1 MVISIIRILVDNNFS
16 LDLVLLLKK
25 CQQIYNNQGINFIND
40 ISIIKNFFDKK
51 FMNYLTENGF
61 RIEVIKPCLSNDSFN
76 PYEISKKVM
85 AINNFLN
92 TNVGKDFMQAYK
104 RLDSIV
110 DDNHT
115 VKNINQ
121 QLLDSDEEK
130 NLFKVIIEMK
140 EFKEEKKFDLN
151 NKIFVKITENINKFL
166 DNIIVNVERDEVKNN
181 RKALL

>member
-1 MVISIIRILVDNNFS
+1 
-16 LDLVLLLKK
+16 
-25 CQQIYNNQGINFIND
+25 
-40 ISIIKNFFDKK
+40 
-51 FMNYLTENGF
+51 
-61 RIEVIKPCLSNDSFN
+61 
-76 PYEISKKVM
+76 M

-181 RKALL
+181 RKALLLKSKGILDSFFKFSQIGDNAK